1 MIKKGKHYLIAENCN
16 LEVPRVNNDIRDIMS
31 KSVHAVDLNLQTIK
45 KSIVTGMSPL
55 VQMAES

>member
-1 MIKKGKHYLIAENCN
+1 
-16 LEVPRVNNDIRDIMS
+16 MS